1 MTDLQRMDRT
11 WLCSVLF
18 MDIARYSSQ
27 SVELQM
33 KWKTRFNTYLSEAI
47 QDVPKDERV
56 ILDTG
61 DGAAVCFLGSPE
73 AAMFA
78 ALHLWQ
84 CFVRDEREQPPGLRV
99 RIGVNLGPVKLVKD
113 LNGSLNAIGDGINAG
128 QRIMS
133 FAPENQILVSQSFYE
148 VVSRLSDDYKA
159 LFKLRGVER
168 DKHVREH
175 TVYSLLPPG
184 SEEWHAA
191 AAANDSTP
199 SQPEAQRQAAPLPPA
214 AAIPP
219 VMPPKRSP
227 VPLVIGGALV
237 ILVAAAGAW
246 YFAGGAK
253 SPAPSAQPVAN
264 APQASQPAPPSA
276 TPSQTGANAKP
287 SADSGAPQRA
297 AAPAIPAAKRPDIPP
312 STAARN
318 EHAPPAAQPAEFQIA
333 ADAKTAPAAQP
344 AEPRVTP
351 QAEAAYNQGMQFL
364 GQDKPA
370 EALSHFDD
378 AIRASPDYALA
389 YLGRA
394 EARRKQGQYESSIED
409 CNRAMKI
416 GTVPARAHFCR
427 GLSEGFLKQYDLAA
441 RDHGEAIRLNPKF
454 GVAYDNRANA
464 RINLRQFDLALE
476 DLNQAIRIRPNNVQS
491 YLRRAGVYENLKQYD
506 KAIQDYDQVIRLQ
519 PNNAPAYNG
528 RANAKNLSGDGR
540 GAAADRRYAR
550 QLKNQ

>member
-1 MTDLQRMDRT
+1 MDRT

-18 MDIARYSSQ
+18 MDIAQYSSQ

-159 LFKLRGVER
+159 LFKLKGVER

-175 TVYSLLPPG
+175 TVYSLVPPG

-191 AAANDSTP
+191 AAAKSQSTP
-199 SQPEAQRQAAPLPPA
+199 SQPAEQGQTPTAPQTPA
-214 AAIPP
+214 PAIPP
-219 VMPPKRSP
+219 ALPPKRSP

-246 YFAGGAK
+246 YFAAANKTPG
-253 SPAPSAQPVAN
+253 PAVQPVAS
-264 APQASQPAPPSA
+264 APPASQNAAPPS
-276 TPSQTGANAKP
+276 QGNAKP
-287 SADSGAPQRA
+287 SAEPASQRA
-297 AAPAIPAAKRPDIPP
+297 PTPAIPAVKLPDTPP
-312 STAARN
+312 STAPKN
-318 EHAPPAAQPAEFQIA
+318 EI
-333 ADAKTAPAAQP
+333 APAAQTAELKVATEAKTASAAP
-344 AEPRVTP
+344 AEPKVSA
-351 QAEAAYNQGMQFL
+351 QAEAAYNQGMQL
-364 GQDKPA
+364 LDQDKPS
-370 EALSHFDD
+370 EAVPHFDD
-378 AIRASPDYALA
+378 AIRANPDYALA

-409 CNRAMKI
+409 CNHAMRI
-416 GTVPARAHFCR
+416 GTVAPRAYFCR
-427 GLSEGFLKQYDLAA
+427 GLSEGLLEQYDLAA

-464 RINLRQFDLALE
+464 RINLRQYDLALE

-519 PNNAPAYNG
+519 PNNARAYNG